1 MAQLTLERP
10 LSELDLAIQSHSELL
25 HNALQLDEV
34 DALAYLPPPPA
45 PFPMEQLALLL
56 ATSGERQ
63 SLEDDRVSDVLSD
76 AGTDASDVTVSVQYD
91 YDDMTELNLVGIQRH
106 CANCIEILVPPQR
119 TTSVS
124 SADQE
129 LAGRLTELLEAT
141 YELETFHPS
150 SACCSPATPAD
161 DESDQSP
168 FLALVHTLLGAQAV
182 VAQRQPR
189 PAPQGPSSET
199 SEHPVEV
206 VREELAWARV
216 ETLARDIVE
225 LVRSRDDEAAPC
237 FTSEEED
244 DVKSIFSLPP
254 VYRRSERDSAGSGS
268 SRVSAGSVSSRFSG
282 PPAYKDCRDDRVVGE
297 PASAV
302 SGKDSKSAEISSPR
316 SMHSALSSIAPILND
331 LDTVTHAI
339 ERLHTITP
347 QLDDQ
352 RIALRTP
359 SQRRAKPA
367 PLNLRQPT
375 EARLR
380 ELDDLWDKIERA
392 HAPIKDAAV
401 DDRRLSRKSY
411 MFRELPPTP
420 ASAPMSR
427 VASRNVSRS
436 VSRTRSTRE
445 DHERTTFLEE
455 LVESSGSARLRDQ
468 DVPLRPR
475 SALPKPNGY
484 LAEAIDRSPGRLG
497 SQDFPIPLETFL
509 ANKRK
514 QAAERLQNPT
524 VTISD
529 NASIRSCRSS
539 LSIKSSKSSTL
550 KARRKPKDLFQ
561 IVADASGSRFPNQDV
576 PPPTP
581 KSKKHFLA
589 LTGTSKDVPPRSP
602 LSSTGWLPRVASR
615 ELLTPRTPATP
626 LSPWGRAPSIG
637 AKTPTSPAFPP
648 NLFDEP
654 ACASE
659 SRSIRKIMGQLVRHR
674 STTSLKDGGSANTTP
689 KSRPIPLPVPPP
701 PPPPIDPD
709 AVGYLCETQE
719 NLRVVQV
726 MLYGGNTAR
735 ASDLELEVTTPGGA
749 VVTSRSDPKVR
760 INISLPTPVPLGQRV
775 PFAPADGHMEA
786 KLAALPMSATTLN
799 SHITHALSAPSLRQ
813 LAPRSLCCTHCD
825 HEIAEFPSDVTFK
838 DLPSEHWSE
847 MLEVWM
853 CHADPAF
860 TAHIAKQTKDGFWPT
875 SSTVLVGG
883 SYLLVAG
890 SDCKTNLVEQ
900 ESNEADDWRRVSC
913 PCGEVLG
920 KVRQSGPGAGTVRFS
935 KWAISLMRGRGGGEI
950 EAVRFPVSC
959 FVVSDMLELSQAHAS
974 YRFLIADEITG
985 SPRLALWLFNPSMHV
1000 AHRRP
1005 AKATFSLTS
1014 APPAPSRPSWERP
1027 GLLGMRAS
1035 GDRARGM
1042 RNASASRKTE
1052 SPARSM
1058 RAAKIMFKLL
1068 DGADRGTEGLP
1079 GFGGPVETMRYPH
1092 DVCDSLI
1099 AALRASTTVYPVS
1112 RRALGAFSAGFLERV

>member
-10 LSELDLAIQSHSELL
+10 LSALDLAIQSHSELL

-34 DALAYLPPPPA
+34 EPLTSLPPPPA

-119 TTSVS
+119 TASVS

-189 PAPQGPSSET
+189 PAPQSPSSET

-225 LVRSRDDEAAPC
+225 LVRSRDDEAIPC
-237 FTSEEED
+237 FSSEEED

-268 SRVSAGSVSSRFSG
+268 SRVSAGSVSSRVSG
-282 PPAYKDCRDDRVVGE
+282 PPAYKDYRDDRVVAYRSPHAE
-297 PASAV
+297 PAS
-302 SGKDSKSAEISSPR
+302 GKAR
-316 SMHSALSSIAPILND
+316 S
-331 LDTVTHAI
+331 
-339 ERLHTITP
+339 
-347 QLDDQ
+347 
-352 RIALRTP
+352 
-359 SQRRAKPA
+359 

-401 DDRRLSRKSY
+401 DDRRQSRKSY
-411 MFRELPPTP
+411 MF
-420 ASAPMSR
+420 
-427 VASRNVSRS
+427 
-436 VSRTRSTRE
+436 
-445 DHERTTFLEE
+445 H
-455 LVESSGSARLRDQ
+455 
-468 DVPLRPR
+468 
-475 SALPKPNGY
+475 
-484 LAEAIDRSPGRLG
+484 
-497 SQDFPIPLETFL
+497 
-509 ANKRK
+509 
-514 QAAERLQNPT
+514 
-524 VTISD
+524 
-529 NASIRSCRSS
+529 NASIRSSA
-539 LSIKSSKSSTL
+539 SIKSSKSSTL

-561 IVADASGSRFPNQDV
+561 IVADASGSRLPNQDV
-576 PPPTP
+576 PPLTP

-648 NLFDEP
+648 NLFDES
-654 ACASE
+654 ARASE
-659 SRSIRKIMGQLVRHR
+659 SRSIRKIMGQLVRRR
-674 STTSLKDGGSANTTP
+674 STVSLKDGGSANTTP
-689 KSRPIPLPVPPP
+689 KSRPIPLPLPPP

-726 MLYGGNTAR
+726 MLYGGNTAQ

-760 INISLPTPVPLGQRV
+760 INIALPTPVPLGQRV

-813 LAPRSLCCTHCD
+813 LAPRSLCCTQCD

-875 SSTVLVGG
+875 SSTVL
-883 SYLLVAG
+883 
-890 SDCKTNLVEQ
+890 Q

-950 EAVRFPVSC
+950 EAVRFPVS
-959 FVVSDMLELSQAHAS
+959 FSQAHAS
-974 YRFLIADEITG
+974 YRFLIADEING

-1068 DGADRGTEGLP
+1068 DGADRGTAGLP
-1079 GFGGPVETMRYPH
+1079 GFGGSVETMRYPR

-1112 RRALGAFSAGFLERV
+1112 RRALGAFTSGFLERV